1 MAHRPPNKSD
11 AAPVASDSDETFIQ
25 RWARLKEESRATPG
39 AKDDVQAPPAPDD
52 GPAADRKRDDKPSVE
67 EKPFDVSQLPPIDSL
82 TKDSDFSL
90 FMRPEVPDDMRNKAL
105 RRLWALDAALAQP
118 DWLEM
123 YMVDFNAVP
132 TFPEGLK
139 NTLYQ
144 VGKGYIDK
152 IDADGK
158 ALESSR
164 APSAATPA
172 PVAQTDEKRGGEND
186 GAVAEEGAESTRA
199 GASDSSADSKKGG

>member
-1 MAHRPPNKSD
+1 MAHRPTNESD
-11 AAPVASDSDETFIQ
+11 AAPATSDGDESFIR

-39 AKDDVQAPPAPDD
+39 AKDDVLAPLAPDD
-52 GPAADRKRDDKPSVE
+52 GSATDRKRDDKPPVE

-152 IDADGK
+152 I
-158 ALESSR
+158 
-164 APSAATPA
+164 AT
-172 PVAQTDEKRGGEND
+172 
-186 GAVAEEGAESTRA
+186 EGALFTDWYGQQS
-199 GASDSSADSKKGG
+199 